1 MPVSLPGYSKNIN
14 PQTFVREGLE
24 ELRHTSKDKAQGH
37 LAQLRN
43 DLQTKTGVVRLLHT
57 SGNND
62 KDMKFKNAGA
72 FKSIFLDGHK
82 LQQSAEVIR
91 DLLKNAGLSDAKV
104 NEFDAYVQAR
114 GGQGVKAQKV
124 LQFIDAMRTET
135 GASPAEAL
143 SKFGVDL
150 GAVGRLLGA
159 GAYGTAHIV
168 QYRGEEFVYKQPV
181 AGGQILAKLQLADAS
196 GDPIVPPAQESKV
209 DDGEKSYQ
217 EYDSS
222 HSLKEPSPLEKIKN
236 RQVESEYGNPGHDR
250 SNSISSKDSSNSY
263 LSNKS
268 VDIDFKNFQ
277 MFINNQGDADAGVVK
292 RDSIDLE
299 SEIDQEPEF
308 AAFDNSKQHLR
319 IEEES
324 EGVSRR
330 DPLANAARAP
340 VPAGVKLARSGMGNV
355 ARVKDLP
362 QVITPTVLVVK
373 EQASD
378 GSLSYHA
385 VAGQKTLKDW
395 ARTQATTSEFDV
407 VGLLMPKA
415 AGKTLRD
422 SDDRMT
428 VVSRA
433 DLKPMASSALNL
445 LKGLASHGF
454 IHGDIKPENLIWDTK
469 SKTLQLID
477 NDSMKK
483 VSKQNGSLV
492 KAEGRLNAT
501 LMYLNPV
508 GHRKEYSGGENEQLG
523 LGRDLFAMGLT
534 LLEASLHARGQ
545 AARSE
550 KIIAGITFNDQP
562 DGKAIYKKQFG
573 NYDDGIKALMAEE
586 FAPGSVD
593 AFARSCIIKSIEHE
607 KGRLGLDENDNVVL
621 PRTATFDRYDPN
633 RAGNDQHLLAQLER
647 DLALLT

>member
-308 AAFDNSKQHLR
+308 AAFDNSKHHLR

-483 VSKQNGSLV
+483 VSKQNGSQV
-492 KAEGRLNAT
+492 KADVKQGVT
-501 LMYLNPV
+501 PMYLNPV
-508 GHRKEYSGGENEQLG
+508 GFHKEYSHGSNEQLG

>member
-1 MPVSLPGYSKNIN
+1 
-14 PQTFVREGLE
+14 
-24 ELRHTSKDKAQGH
+24 
-37 LAQLRN
+37 
-43 DLQTKTGVVRLLHT
+43 
-57 SGNND
+57 
-62 KDMKFKNAGA
+62 
-72 FKSIFLDGHK
+72 
-82 LQQSAEVIR
+82 
-91 DLLKNAGLSDAKV
+91 
-104 NEFDAYVQAR
+104 
-114 GGQGVKAQKV
+114 
-124 LQFIDAMRTET
+124 LQFQQA
-135 GASPAEAL
+135 AW
-143 SKFGVDL
+143 
-150 GAVGRLLGA
+150 
-159 GAYGTAHIV
+159 
-168 QYRGEEFVYKQPV
+168 
-181 AGGQILAKLQLADAS
+181 
-196 GDPIVPPAQESKV
+196 
-209 DDGEKSYQ
+209 
-217 EYDSS
+217 
-222 HSLKEPSPLEKIKN
+222 KIE
-236 RQVESEYGNPGHDR
+236 R
-250 SNSISSKDSSNSY
+250 
-263 LSNKS
+263 
-268 VDIDFKNFQ
+268 
-277 MFINNQGDADAGVVK
+277 NNQGDADAGVDKRDSIDLESEIDQEPVSAAFDYKVLQALMKNQRDADAGVDK

-299 SEIDQEPEF
+299 SEIDQEPES
-308 AAFDNSKQHLR
+308 AAFDNSKHHLR

-324 EGVSRR
+324 EGVSCP

-378 GSLSYHA
+378 GALSYHA

-422 SDDRMT
+422 ADVRMT

-454 IHGDIKPENLIWDTK
+454 IHGDIKPANLIWDTK

-477 NDSMKK
+477 NDSLKK
-483 VSKQNGSLV
+483 VSKQNGSQV
-492 KAEGRLNAT
+492 KADVKQGVT
-501 LMYLNPV
+501 PMYLNPV
-508 GHRKEYSGGENEQLG
+508 GFHSAYSGGKNEQLG

-545 AARSE
+545 AAKAE